1 MGYGRSETGQSDW
14 TWISTISSIFFIGLS
29 RRAACGGA
37 AQRGSPETQQFPHG
51 LFVPACYTLMA
62 TYFFQLI
69 EEVCRFSAREELLP
83 LSKLP
88 QAGRVHP
95 HQRVRMTRVNTF
107 WQDPPPSPSHPFLD
121 PNHLRSDFENS
132 LPVLIL
138 VHPLLHAA
146 KIWKHDPKE
155 TAWLPS
161 ADQREVRQTRFC
173 TPLLLSLSF
182 ALSSLLWCLLF
193 IPRRMSFPS
202 LFTQIPFLHLRG
214 LSEPFPTWLL
224 EGNPFPGGL

>member
-107 WQDPPPSPSHPFLD
+107 WQDSPPPIPFSSVSRPKPFTFWFWKFSSSSHTCP
-121 PNHLRSDFENS
+121 
-132 LPVLIL
+132 
-138 VHPLLHAA
+138 
-146 KIWKHDPKE
+146 
-155 TAWLPS
+155 
-161 ADQREVRQTRFC
+161 
-173 TPLLLSLSF
+173 SF
-182 ALSSLLWCLLF
+182 ASRCKDL
-193 IPRRMSFPS
+193 
-202 LFTQIPFLHLRG
+202 
-214 LSEPFPTWLL
+214 ETWS
-224 EGNPFPGGL
+224 

>member
-1 MGYGRSETGQSDW
+1 M
-14 TWISTISSIFFIGLS
+14 GLS
-29 RRAACGGA
+29 RRAACRGA
-37 AQRGSPETQQFPHG
+37 SLPGSPETQQFPHG
-51 LFVPACYTLMA
+51 LFGPACYTLMA

-88 QAGRVHP
+88 QAGRVHHTSVCAWP
-95 HQRVRMTRVNTF
+95 E
-107 WQDPPPSPSHPFLD
+107 WILSDKISPPSPSHPFPD
-121 PNHLRSDFENS
+121 PNHLRFDFENS

-173 TPLLLSLSF
+173 TPLLSLSF

-193 IPRRMSFPS
+193 NPRRMSFPS
-202 LFTQIPFLHLRG
+202 PFTQIPFLHLRG